1 MNKTD
6 WQRRSALFDEAV
18 DLPVAAREAWLRSL
32 AAREPRH
39 VDAVTKMLAEYV
51 RDTGSTE
58 LPHKT
63 LSLLGVA
70 AREFEARLEAATD
83 DELRLQAG
91 DEIGAWRLKEKI
103 GEGGMGAVWLAERHD
118 GNFEGHAA
126 IKFLRTGLGKT
137 AVVERFLR
145 ERRLLARLAHPNI
158 ARLLDAGAYRG
169 EPYLVM
175 EYVEGGPINAWAAA
189 HSPTVAGR
197 VALMLKVCR
206 AVEHAH
212 GQLIVHRDL
221 KPSNVLVGAN
231 GEPALLDFGIAKLID
246 DDDEEHGTALTRM
259 TGRGYTLGYCA
270 PEQITG
276 EPTGVAADVFS
287 IGVLLFELLS
297 GELPFKPEHEGRTAL
312 EHAIVHTDARV
323 VGRVLDHPDQ
333 QAGMTRPRD
342 AHHARGDLEAIV
354 GKSLRRK
361 PADRYSTIGA
371 LTADLEAWLAR
382 KPISIRAEDRRY
394 RSRLWL
400 RRNWLPASLGAVA
413 SVAVVVGLAVSLW
426 QRGEAIAAARLAQ
439 EEAARAN
446 KVADYLGELIQ
457 SASPDSHGGKW
468 PTVLALLEQSEKD
481 LDKQF
486 ASDPKIHALLL
497 KKLVDTN
504 DALNRNPVALA
515 QLTKLHE
522 LLVKTQSADS
532 DDAMDALKQRA
543 QILRRM
549 SRPAEAMEI
558 DEALLPK
565 FAARYGKDS
574 EEYGKLLLGSVD
586 NFSETGRLQ
595 EARQRLV
602 DGAAIMVK
610 LHPTDLAKRIDFVN
624 DTAVL
629 FTQQAMWREAMN
641 TLATIEHELPL
652 FAKKGGQAVRDS
664 LIMRRNLE
672 AIRVRV
678 GNYQGVE
685 ERLIA
690 IIAETDTLLG
700 KDNVLSALALSS
712 LRSLYCETGKLD
724 SCLKLTREML
734 ALRKRQPAS
743 APGEVNDAE
752 ILLVSRQVQMGVA
765 QNPPAAESL
774 PKLLAA
780 IAVNVPQASKGRA
793 DSYRMMSDAALE
805 AGLLPLADEAQR
817 RARADLAKLQD
828 AFPEPAAQVDRS
840 ASSTA
845 WLRGDARRAVQL
857 LEPRFKMFEASAEG
871 DSPRRAILWLQRA
884 LYELDFDTKA
894 AAASVAQSREIF
906 ARVGGAQ
913 PHLKALLSYVDA
925 RIAGNA
931 STVRAAE
938 EAVDR
943 TWMRPRPMPWRVPLM
958 ASL

>member
-1 MNKTD
+1 MD

-18 DLPVAAREAWLRSL
+18 DLPAAARAKWLTDL
-32 AAREPRH
+32 AAREPGH
-39 VDAVTKMLAEYV
+39 VDAVAKMLAEYA
-51 RDTGSTE
+51 RDTEGVDALQPTA
-58 LPHKT
+58 P
-63 LSLLGVA
+63 SLLGVA

-83 DELRLQAG
+83 DDLRLQAG
-91 DEIGAWRLKEKI
+91 DEIGTWRLKEKI

-118 GNFEGHAA
+118 GNFEGRAA
-126 IKFLRTGLGKT
+126 IKFLRTGLGQT
-137 AVVERFLR
+137 EVVDRFLR
-145 ERRLLARLAHPNI
+145 ERRLLARLSHPNI
-158 ARLLDAGAYRG
+158 ARLLDAGAYKG

-175 EYVEGGPINAWAAA
+175 EYVEGGSITAWAAA
-189 HSPTVAGR
+189 HSPTVAAR
-197 VALMLKVCR
+197 VALILKVCR

-221 KPSNVLVGAN
+221 KPSNVLVGGT

-246 DDDEEHGTALTRM
+246 DEDGDYGTALTRM

-287 IGVLLFELLS
+287 IGVLLFEMLS
-297 GELPFKPEHEGRTAL
+297 GALPFKPEHQGRQAL
-312 EHAIVHTDARV
+312 EHAIVHTDARTLS
-323 VGRVLDHPDQ
+323 RALDNPDQ
-333 QAGMTRPRD
+333 QAMMNRPRD
-342 AHHARGDLEAIV
+342 AEQARGDLEAIV
-354 GKSLRRK
+354 GKSLRRN
-361 PADRYSTIGA
+361 PADRYATVGA
-371 LTADLEAWLAR
+371 LAADLEAWLAQT
-382 KPISIRAEDRRY
+382 PISIRAEDRRY
-394 RSRLWL
+394 RSQLWL
-400 RRNWLPASLGAVA
+400 KRNWMPASLGAVA
-413 SVAVVVGLAVSLW
+413 SVAIVAGLAVSLW
-426 QRGEAIAAARLAQ
+426 QRGEALAAAGLAK
-439 EEAARAN
+439 EETVRAN

-457 SASPDSHGGKW
+457 SASPDNHAGKW

-486 ASDPKIHALLL
+486 ADDPKTHAVLL
-497 KKLVDTN
+497 KRLVDTN

-522 LLVKTQSADS
+522 LLVKTQSADA

-549 SRPAEAMEI
+549 SRPADAMEI

-565 FAARYGKDS
+565 FAARYGRDS

-586 NFSETGRLQ
+586 NFSETGRMQ
-595 EARQRLV
+595 EARQRLI
-602 DGAAIMVK
+602 DGAAIIVK
-610 LHPTDLAKRIDFVN
+610 LHPTDLAKRIDLVN

-700 KDNVLSALALSS
+700 KDNVLSGLALSS

-817 RARADLAKLQD
+817 RAHADLAKFRG
-828 AFPEPAAQVDRS
+828 AYPEPAAQVDRS

-925 RIAGNA
+925 RIGGNA

-938 EAVDR
+938 EVVDR
-943 TWMRPRPMPWRVPLM
+943 AWMRPRPAPWRAPLM